1 MINVT
6 ESAENHLKSIQ
17 EDQGKN
23 IMLGVRGGGC
33 AGFAYDWQL
42 MEDEPENCEI
52 VDLNNGYKLYIDN
65 MSLMYLFGSTVDLK
79 KDVFGTVL
87 EVQTPSAQSSC
98 GCGESVNFDM
108 DVVESNMSKF
118 NIPG

>member
-6 ESAENHLKSIQ
+6 ESAENSKAYKKTR
-17 EDQGKN
+17 KN

-52 VDLNNGYKLYIDN
+52 VDLNNGYKLIYR
-65 MSLMYLFGSTVDLK
+65 
-79 KDVFGTVL
+79 
-87 EVQTPSAQSSC
+87 QH
-98 GCGESVNFDM
+98 ES
-108 DVVESNMSKF
+108 
-118 NIPG
+118 